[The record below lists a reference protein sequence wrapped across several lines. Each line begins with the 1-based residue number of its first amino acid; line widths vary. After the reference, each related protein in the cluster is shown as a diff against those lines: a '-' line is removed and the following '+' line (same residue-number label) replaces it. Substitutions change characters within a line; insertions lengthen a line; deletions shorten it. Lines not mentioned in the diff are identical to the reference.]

1 MKDGHDFIL
10 IGSWREESMIRL
22 SLMFYRDR
30 YLPMLREHIDE
41 CPYGLDA
48 VDDMQRTI
56 NNLLEKMKKKGV
68 AGYVE
73 N

>member
-1 MKDGHDFIL
+1 
-10 IGSWREESMIRL
+10 MIRL
-22 SLMFYRDR
+22 SLMFYRDQ

-48 VDDMQRTI
+48 VDDKQRTNDNI
-56 NNLLEKMKKKGV
+56 LEKMEKIGV